1 MHMVTI
7 GADLHKRTHTVVAV
21 DDNGR
26 RLAERS
32 VGATP
37 AGHLEL
43 LTWARERFP
52 ERRWALEDCRHLSR
66 RLERDLVLAGEAV
79 VRVPPKLMAGA
90 RRSGREPGKSDPID
104 ALAVARAALREPDLP
119 VARLDGPEREIRL
132 LVDHRED
139 LVAERTRAQNRL
151 RWHLHELTPGE
162 EPVAR
167 GLDRR
172 IVLDRLAADLESRTG
187 TVARIAA
194 ELVARIRELTSVID
208 RLEREI
214 GERVASLAPTL
225 LALPGCGAL
234 TAAKLV
240 GEAAGIER
248 FRSSSAFARHNG
260 SAPVPVWSANSGR
273 HRLSRTGNRQLNVA
287 LHRIAITQ
295 IRLAGRGRDYVAK
308 RRAAGD
314 TKTEAIRA
322 LRRHI
327 SDEVYRRMRDD
338 DHLRA
343 TGQAALATAA

>member
-1 MHMVTI
+1 MVTI

-26 RLAERS
+26 RLAERTVS
-32 VGATP
+32 ATP

-66 RLERDLVLAGEAV
+66 RLERDLVVAGESV

-90 RRSGREPGKSDPID
+90 RRAGREPGKSDPID

-119 VARLDGPEREIRL
+119 VARLDGPEREVRL
-132 LVDHRED
+132 LLDHRDD

-172 IVLDRLAADLESRTG
+172 VVLDALEAHLSGMEG
-187 TVARIAA
+187 TVARIARDI
-194 ELVARIRELTSVID
+194 VGRVRELTAVID

-214 GERVASLAPTL
+214 EAVVRPLAPTL
-225 LALPGCGAL
+225 LALPGCGVL

-240 GEAAGIER
+240 GETAGIDR

-273 HRLSRTGNRQLNVA
+273 HRLSRTGNRQLNLA

-295 IRLAGRGRDYVAK
+295 MRLEGKGRDYIAK

-327 SDEVYRRMRDD
+327 SDEVYRRMRHDD
-338 DHLRA
+338 GLRA
-343 TGQAALATAA
+343 ASQEPLALAA